1 MAGRVFVDTNVLL
14 YLYDGAD
21 PDKQERA
28 KRSLAWME
36 SGNLVLSTQVL
47 QEFYWNATRKL
58 RPPLQPADAA
68 TVVASLAR
76 NPVVVV
82 DPPIILAAVARSGDD
97 RIAFWDALIVESALS
112 AGCERLLTED
122 LQHGRAFGPLRVENP
137 FLP

>member
-21 PDKQERA
+21 PDRREKAKQA
-28 KRSLAWME
+28 LAWME

-68 TVVASLAR
+68 KVVASLAR

-82 DPPIILAAVARSGDD
+82 DPPMILAAVARSAAD
-97 RIAFWDALIVESALS
+97 RLSYWDAVIVESALS
-112 AGCERLLTED
+112 ADCERLLTED
-122 LQHGRAFGPLRVENP
+122 LQHGRQFGALRVENP